1 MSSAQPRM
9 VLWTQEEDERLVSAV
24 ASCGSKICWK
34 KVATSMPGRNNKSC
48 RKRWLHSLDP
58 KLRKGRWTSEE
69 DAVLLESVAKYG
81 KRWYE
86 VARALPGRTDD
97 QCAKR
102 YKEAVDPSIRRDPWT
117 AEEDE
122 RLWNAFEKHGNK
134 WHTIANTLQGR
145 PAIHCRSRLQ
155 SLQRARAT
163 TGDATSPSTSERSSG
178 LDSLPSPSLSGF
190 SIPSTPSSS
199 GPLTPSLLKAYL
211 PGEELTQGNSPV
223 APTIAPY
230 DGEPDCQSNLEVP
243 LGDHQNQSFHIS
255 PPLLEHGF
263 PITISTPTGALAGR
277 WEETISPSE
286 LWKGCPPENPI
297 AEESVQF
304 YQVSQVLAVHMD
316 PTLPFNNSSPPPI
329 PFTMTCPVP
338 HCCYQC
344 QTVVEIWRHIT
355 WTHVRPQPDNGIE
368 GIVEKVVLG
377 NV

>member
-1 MSSAQPRM
+1 
-9 VLWTQEEDERLVSAV
+9 
-24 ASCGSKICWK
+24 
-34 KVATSMPGRNNKSC
+34 MPGRNNKSC

-69 DAVLLESVAKYG
+69 DAILLESVARYG

-122 RLWNAFEKHGNK
+122 KLRGAFQKYGNK
-134 WHTIANTLQGR
+134 WHTIASTLQGR
-145 PAIHCRSRLQ
+145 PAIHCRNRLQ

-163 TGDATSPSTSERSSG
+163 VESSANPSSG
-178 LDSLPSPSLSGF
+178 EPPSELDSLSSPPSLSFSSPSPS
-190 SIPSTPSSS
+190 SSS
-199 GPLTPSLLKAYL
+199 GHSTPSLLKTHL
-211 PGEELTQGNSPV
+211 PAEEYSQGNTSTALVIPV
-223 APTIAPY
+223 C
-230 DGEPDCQSNLEVP
+230 DGEPDSRFGLSVP
-243 LGDHQNQSFHIS
+243 PETPRNETFHIS
-255 PPLLEHGF
+255 PQVLQRPS
-263 PITISTPTGALAGR
+263 PVTAPTPT
-277 WEETISPSE
+277 SDPSNFWQE
-286 LWKGCPPENPI
+286 SVSLSEFWRDCPPESPFTGEC
-297 AEESVQF
+297 AQL
-304 YQVSQVLAVHMD
+304 YQPPQVLIVHVD
-316 PTLPFNNSSPPPI
+316 PTVPFSNSSPHTPV

-344 QTVVEIWRHIT
+344 RTVAEIWRHIT
-355 WTHVRPQPDNGIE
+355 WAHVRPQPDDGIE